1 MGRIKTTKGQEN
13 NTAAKQ
19 KTRSKQVPTSTT
31 TRRPQQPKQSVRPT
45 AIKHSHSKR
54 RTTNAT
60 AQRTADVTQFSPSA
74 LRVEKDSDNLSSVTS
89 NMDIP
94 NNASQNSLYEQLKQ
108 FLPIIVTEVTKNLQ
122 KLPSDVTIPETLEPP
137 THTQSQGISAI
148 QEQRSPPYTVAD
160 LTQQQQNQS
169 FQLTS
174 PVSMPLP
181 PSDDGLSQLNS
192 SIHSLLGKAPDSLNN
207 NSGTMGGVSFDQ
219 GFIPVHVPLGQYL
232 SDKIKNKITS
242 DQFVPLSQLLPNN
255 NEETIT
261 LNLNQSQDGPLFQ
274 IASKQAESKK
284 ITNIHTWSRAF
295 ETFVAV
301 YSEAHPTSTP
311 ALMKYASVIRDLDL
325 HHGFN
330 ASSFYDETF
339 RKFKQSNPNWPWNA
353 LHPEIW
359 IRSTSMNKVE
369 KSRIQTYQQRS
380 NPYNNSKRVQSQ
392 NQKEMPQNH
401 YNSHRNYKQ
410 PFRQNLC
417 YAYAYKGM
425 CSFRNCRYRHECP
438 ICHGPHPKSVCE
450 PNNNQYHSNQNNQ
463 QPNVG
468 RYKHRNQ
475 SDQTNIKTTNQ
486 GQELKNAN
494 PNQGART

>member
-1 MGRIKTTKGQEN
+1 M
-13 NTAAKQ
+13 
-19 KTRSKQVPTSTT
+19 
-31 TRRPQQPKQSVRPT
+31 RPT
-45 AIKHSHSKR
+45 AVKHSNSKR
-54 RTTNAT
+54 CKTKAT
-60 AQRTADVTQFSPSA
+60 AQRTSDVTQFSPSA
-74 LRVEKDSDNLSSVTS
+74 LGVENDSEYLSSDTS
-89 NMDIP
+89 NVDFIP
-94 NNASQNSLYEQLKQ
+94 NIASQNILHEQFKQ

-122 KLPSDVTIPETLEPP
+122 KLPSDVTMPETQESPS
-137 THTQSQGISAI
+137 HTQSQGSTPI
-148 QEQRSPPYTVAD
+148 QEQRTPPYTEAD
-160 LTQQQQNQS
+160 LTEQQQNQLG
-169 FQLTS
+169 QLTS
-174 PVSMPLP
+174 PMSMPKPIP
-181 PSDDGLSQLNS
+181 PLDDGLSQLNS
-192 SIHSLLGKAPDSLNN
+192 NIQSLLGKAPDSLNN
-207 NSGTMGGVSFDQ
+207 NLSPMGGVSYDQ
-219 GFIPVHVPLGQYL
+219 GFIPVHVPLGQHL
-232 SDKIKNKITS
+232 SDKIKNRITS

-339 RKFKQSNPNWPWNA
+339 CKFKQSNPNWLWNA

-359 IRSTSMNKVE
+359 IRSTSMTKVE
-369 KSRIQTYQQRS
+369 KSCIQTYQQRS
-380 NPYNNSKRVQSQ
+380 IPYNNNKRVQSQ
-392 NQKEMPQNH
+392 NQKELPQNH

-475 SDQTNIKTTNQ
+475 SEQNNIKTTNQ